1 MATAEMRS
9 NAAPGGWGGRRGVG
23 QRGRMS
29 STRRRAICEADP
41 SEQLRRLA
49 PALGTT
55 HGSRASGQA
64 VAGGCRQQSFGVG
77 GDGGARRARRA
88 APGAALAVMLGILA
102 LGSPGPVM
110 AAPDFQLKSA
120 RRFGATQ
127 DHTHRGAVASAG
139 RGPPS
144 GVGERRASYAVIAR
158 YRWNAFRQT

>member
-110 AAPDFQLKSA
+110 AAPVGASLRGNPT
-120 RRFGATQ
+120 RRFT
-127 DHTHRGAVASAG
+127 
-139 RGPPS
+139 
-144 GVGERRASYAVIAR
+144 
-158 YRWNAFRQT
+158 